1 MDFLLHTQL
10 YMYLLVVLFKPH
22 SPYLLHNR
30 VSRLGRYH
38 ITCRLNKGLR
48 KELFTPKELGCVL
61 PKIPFS
67 PPSYLS
73 YPIHLNLASM
83 LTKPKTRSLPLNPVF
98 FFLFLFSILCCCH
111 IGNHPQE
118 GLAIWL

>member
-10 YMYLLVVLFKPH
+10 YMYFLVVPFRPH

-30 VSRLGRYH
+30 ISRLGRYP
-38 ITCRLNKGLR
+38 ITCRLTKGLC
-48 KELFTPKELGCVL
+48 KELFMPKELGCVL

-73 YPIHLNLASM
+73 YPIHPNLASV
-83 LTKPKTRSLPLNPVF
+83 LTKPKTGSLPLNSVF
-98 FFLFLFSILCCCH
+98 FFFQFCDVAT
-111 IGNHPQE
+111 
-118 GLAIWL
+118 LAIIHRKV